1 MPGISRQTAAHHDD
15 HGPVLDIH
23 EDLGDLS
30 VNFLTFRVDI
40 DGAPLLKGLPDDCC
54 SCPHWGYV
62 TKGKLTF
69 HFPDHDETYAEGD
82 AFYVPAGHTPEV
94 VGGTEYVQFSPAAEL
109 HKISAVMQ
117 RNTRAMLQE
126 A

>member
-1 MPGISRQTAAHHDD
+1 MPGISRQSAAHHDD

-30 VNFLTFRVDI
+30 VNFLTFKIDI
-40 DGAPLLKGLPDDCC
+40 DGAPLLKGLPGDRC

-62 TKGKLTF
+62 TTGKVTF
-69 HFPDHDETYAEGD
+69 HFAGHDETYVEGD
-82 AFYVPAGHTPEV
+82 AFYVPPGHTPEV
-94 VGGTEYVQFSPAAEL
+94 AAGTEYVQFSPAEEL
-109 HKISAVMQ
+109 HRTTAVME
-117 RNTRAMLQE
+117 RNTKAMLQQ

>member
-1 MPGISRQTAAHHDD
+1 MPGVSRQTAAHHDD
-15 HGPVLDIH
+15 HGPVLDVH

-30 VNFLTFRVDI
+30 VNFLTFKIDI
-40 DGAPLLKGLPDDCC
+40 DGAPLLKGLPDDRC

-62 TKGKLTF
+62 TKGKITF
-69 HFPDHDETYAEGD
+69 HFADHDEAYVEGD

-94 VGGTEYVQFSPAAEL
+94 VAGTEYVQFSPADEL
-109 HKISAVMQ
+109 HKITAVMQ
-117 RNTRAMLQE
+117 SNMNAMMQK